1 MAEKQQHDTQ
11 ADLYYLS
18 DGAYANFV
26 TGLGNP
32 RMDKDEHTHVVCGIT
47 TPNYEALAAQF
58 VKDGV
63 VKQIAR
69 GPSVKA
75 LKTPIVINNDKDD
88 KTFKALSRLGFFRA
102 CRNAGTWARLFGGA
116 LVVTLFEGDGD
127 GKLEEE
133 PGKLRTM
140 PNSNSNPMQI
150 NAKIF
155 SNVPFFRNQCGCQI
169 VRIANSGNQI
179 SKSAATATFS

>member
-69 GPSVKA
+69 GH
-75 LKTPIVINNDKDD
+75 
-88 KTFKALSRLGFFRA
+88 
-102 CRNAGTWARLFGGA
+102 CRNR
-116 LVVTLFEGDGD
+116 
-127 GKLEEE
+127 
-133 PGKLRTM
+133 
-140 PNSNSNPMQI
+140 
-150 NAKIF
+150 
-155 SNVPFFRNQCGCQI
+155 
-169 VRIANSGNQI
+169 
-179 SKSAATATFS
+179 